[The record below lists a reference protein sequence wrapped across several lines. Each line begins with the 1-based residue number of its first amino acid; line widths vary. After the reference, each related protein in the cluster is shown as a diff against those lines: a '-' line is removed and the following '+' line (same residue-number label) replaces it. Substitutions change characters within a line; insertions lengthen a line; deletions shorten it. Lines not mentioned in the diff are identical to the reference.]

1 MNILTMFTYENFKK
15 MYLERL
21 KKPTTIWSIIVF
33 IFSIGGMYATFNYRL
48 NDLEEFKK
56 EVNILELQKS
66 IVAIQK
72 DVERIKINMPTK
84 Y

>member
-1 MNILTMFTYENFKK
+1 MFTYEKFKT

-21 KKPTTIWSIIVF
+21 KKPTTIWSIIIFV
-33 IFSIGGMYATFNYRL
+33 FSIGGIYATFNYRL
-48 NDLEEFKK
+48 NALEEFQK

-84 Y
+84 F

>member
-1 MNILTMFTYENFKK
+1 MFTYEKFKT
-15 MYLERL
+15 MYVERL

-33 IFSIGGMYATFNYRL
+33 IFSMGGMYATFNYRL
-48 NDLEEFKK
+48 NDLEEFRK

-84 Y
+84 N

>member
-1 MNILTMFTYENFKK
+1 MNINQMFTYEKFKK
-15 MYLERL
+15 MYLDRL

-33 IFSIGGMYATFNYRL
+33 IFSIGGIYATFNYRL

-84 Y
+84 F

>member
-1 MNILTMFTYENFKK
+1 MNINQMFTYEKFKK
-15 MYLERL
+15 MYLDRL

-48 NDLEEFKK
+48 NDLEEFRK

-84 Y
+84 F

>member
-1 MNILTMFTYENFKK
+1 MFTYEKIK
-15 MYLERL
+15 TMYLERL

-84 Y
+84 N